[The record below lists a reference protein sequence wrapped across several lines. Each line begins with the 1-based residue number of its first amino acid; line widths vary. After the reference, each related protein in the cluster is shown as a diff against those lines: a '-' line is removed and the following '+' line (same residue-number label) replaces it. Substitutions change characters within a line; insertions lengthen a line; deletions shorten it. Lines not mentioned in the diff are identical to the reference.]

1 MATLDRPTVTQKR
14 LLNVGGGHRDA
25 PLPDYYSDWLR
36 HWLDIDAGVSPD
48 ICGDARQLVELVSP
62 GSYDAIYCSHNIE
75 HYYPHD
81 VPKVLGG
88 FLHALKPDGF
98 AEIRCPDLGAVMQD
112 VVARKLDIDSVLYT
126 SPTGHQITVRDV
138 IYGYGVEIERSG
150 NDFYAH
156 KTGFTQA
163 SLMRAL
169 QSVGFKGGGI
179 ASKDFNLI
187 AYAFKA
193 VPSPEQRS
201 MLGL

>member
-1 MATLDRPTVTQKR
+1 
-14 LLNVGGGHRDA
+14 
-25 PLPDYYSDWLR
+25 
-36 HWLDIDAGVSPD
+36 
-48 ICGDARQLVELVSP
+48 
-62 GSYDAIYCSHNIE
+62 
-75 HYYPHD
+75 
-81 VPKVLGG
+81 
-88 FLHALKPDGF
+88 
-98 AEIRCPDLGAVMQD
+98 MQD